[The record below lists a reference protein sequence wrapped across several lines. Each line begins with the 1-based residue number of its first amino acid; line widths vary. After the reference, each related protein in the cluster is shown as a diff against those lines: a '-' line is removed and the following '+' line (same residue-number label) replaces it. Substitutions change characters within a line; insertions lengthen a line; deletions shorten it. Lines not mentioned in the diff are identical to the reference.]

1 MKKCIFLLMICGS
14 IYAGDVQ
21 LSMGKDRD
29 AFFIGDRIPLHYSL
43 EIPRNTEHYVA
54 DAREWMQDAEVLD
67 QRISIGRKR
76 GTRVLSWKLEV
87 TAFDTGYIHIP
98 AMPLV
103 LKHQTGLQDTVY
115 TPETRIYIR
124 TVLDTDAIPVAINP
138 PLPLTL
144 MRWWQY
150 LISGLLLI
158 TAVWLLWYGIQY
170 RTKSKAEVRI
180 PVSPYEKALH
190 ALAALESEQYHK
202 SGRWKAF
209 YLELTRLVRSFYED
223 VHFIHLQELTTSELI
238 PVLNL
243 YLPEDEHREL
253 ASLFQFADL
262 IKFAKGVASE
272 EQCKSH
278 MDLIKRR
285 IKEKENAYN
294 ETRSMD

>member
-1 MKKCIFLLMICGS
+1 MICGS

-29 AFFIGDRIPLHYSL
+29 TFFIGDRIPLHYSL
-43 EIPRNTEHYVA
+43 EIPRNTEHYVS

-98 AMPLV
+98 SMPLV

-124 TVLDTDAIPVAINP
+124 TVLDTDAAPVAINP

-158 TAVWLLWYGIQY
+158 TAIWLLWYGIKY
-170 RTKSKAEVRI
+170 RTKNKAEI
-180 PVSPYEKALH
+180 SILLSPYEKALH
-190 ALAALESEQYHK
+190 ALALLESEQYHM
-202 SGRWKAF
+202 SGQWKAF
-209 YLELTRLVRSFYED
+209 YLELTRIVRSFYED
-223 VHFIHLQELTTSELI
+223 IYFIHLQELTTSELL
-238 PVLNL
+238 PVMNL
-243 YLPEDEHREL
+243 YLPEEEHCEL

-262 IKFAKGVASE
+262 VKFAKGVASE

-278 MDLIKRR
+278 MDIIKRR

>member
-1 MKKCIFLLMICGS
+1 MICGS

-29 AFFIGDRIPLHYSL
+29 TFFIGDRIPLHYSL
-43 EIPRNTEHYVA
+43 EIPRNTEHYVS

-76 GTRVLSWKLEV
+76 GARVLFWKLEV

-98 AMPLV
+98 SMPLV

-124 TVLDTDAIPVAINP
+124 TVLDTDAAPVAINP

-158 TAVWLLWYGIQY
+158 TAIWLLWYGIKY
-170 RTKSKAEVRI
+170 RTKNKAEI
-180 PVSPYEKALH
+180 SILLSPYEKALH
-190 ALAALESEQYHK
+190 ALALLESEQYHM
-202 SGRWKAF
+202 SGQWKAF
-209 YLELTRLVRSFYED
+209 YLELTRIVRSFYED
-223 VHFIHLQELTTSELI
+223 IYFIHLQELTTSELL
-238 PVLNL
+238 PVMNL
-243 YLPEDEHREL
+243 YLPEEEHCEL

-262 IKFAKGVASE
+262 VKFAKGVASE

-278 MDLIKRR
+278 MDIIKRR